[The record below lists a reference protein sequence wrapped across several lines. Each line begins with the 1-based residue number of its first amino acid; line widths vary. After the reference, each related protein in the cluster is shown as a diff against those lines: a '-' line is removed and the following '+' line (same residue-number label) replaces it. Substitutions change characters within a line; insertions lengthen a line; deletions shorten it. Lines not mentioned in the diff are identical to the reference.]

1 MLRRCEHGVYQ
12 PADVEGPNQFC
23 SGCRPATH
31 MIKLHHHGEKDG
43 DEIKTT
49 SCPVCSSKEFE
60 YLNEDSYSCPQC
72 GFCTG
77 DIL

>member
-49 SCPVCSSKEFE
+49 SCPICSSKEFKYAGE
-60 YLNEDSYSCPQC
+60 EDFSCPNC
-72 GFCTG
+72 GFTVG
-77 DIL
+77 DIF